1 MESMP
6 RQRRSSAKDAFNISL
21 LKALI
26 VFGTLPYYRLFNFN
40 TLQPI
45 LSIAAS
51 TREPVTSRHLVRLM
65 TRWRTRKLAE
75 LQFISLACAII
86 AAAVIGSFSW
96 EAVRESYWLAS
107 AFWYCS
113 LGLAILGV
121 MIAAQQVTILE
132 ILGVRRTQKGD
143 PMLTTADVR
152 RYLPLMLTQVHP
164 TQDGPRSSVD
174 INMGPQREVQIGEW
188 RPRWKMVF
196 TWQVPVMFM
205 SYSACLFIAGLTIY
219 ICTPLLRGE
228 EWSPSSNIAVVYLAV
243 VGIAGAIF
251 EFCSFWGYHYVDL
264 GHWPEDEY
272 EAEGNTSPIR

>member
-1 MESMP
+1 
-6 RQRRSSAKDAFNISL
+6 
-21 LKALI
+21 
-26 VFGTLPYYRLFNFN
+26 
-40 TLQPI
+40 
-45 LSIAAS
+45 
-51 TREPVTSRHLVRLM
+51 
-65 TRWRTRKLAE
+65 
-75 LQFISLACAII
+75 
-86 AAAVIGSFSW
+86 
-96 EAVRESYWLAS
+96 
-107 AFWYCS
+107 
-113 LGLAILGV
+113 

-228 EWSPSSNIAVVYLAV
+228 EWSPSSNVSLQDVSYTSRCFFFIWSGGPKLIRGKIAVVYLAV